1 MPDLSLD
8 WLLFLLRLAFIV
20 VLYLF
25 LYQVVRITFKDLISR
40 AEQPASA
47 PAPPGSPPARTVAPN
62 AVFTISDPGSTGLS
76 AGFDW
81 PVFGGA
87 TIGRHPSNDITLD
100 DPSVSGEH
108 AQIGFERTRW
118 VVRDLG
124 STNGTLV
131 NGSRIDGPTTLRSGD
146 DVRVGRVSGRFQA

>member
-1 MPDLSLD
+1 MPELSLD
-8 WLLFLLRLAFIV
+8 WFLFLLRLAFIV

-25 LYQVVRITFKDLISR
+25 LYQIVRVTFKDLISR
-40 AEQPASA
+40 AEQPANNLAS
-47 PAPPGSPPARTVAPN
+47 PGPPRARTVAPN
-62 AVFTISDPGSTGLS
+62 AVLTMSDPGSTGLS

-81 PVFGGA
+81 LVFAGT
-87 TIGRHPSNDITLD
+87 TIGRHPGNDISLD

-108 AQIGFERTRW
+108 AQIAFERNHW

-131 NGSRIDGPTTLRSGD
+131 NGTRIDAPITLRSGD
-146 DVRVGRVSGRFQA
+146 DVRFGRVSGRFQA